1 MEKSKS
7 NTKASKSNTNI
18 ETISKS
24 NTKLKALESS
34 PSSSIVIA
42 PQKKVK
48 VKIFKDINN
57 PKQVEI
63 TLKEIIV
70 EMII

>member
-1 MEKSKS
+1 MDNKSKS
-7 NTKASKSNTNI
+7 NTNSD
-18 ETISKS
+18 TISKS
-24 NTKLKALESS
+24 NAKAVFVESS
-34 PSSSIVIA
+34 PSSIIII
-42 PQKKVK
+42 PQKIKT
-48 VKIFKDINN
+48 FKDINN